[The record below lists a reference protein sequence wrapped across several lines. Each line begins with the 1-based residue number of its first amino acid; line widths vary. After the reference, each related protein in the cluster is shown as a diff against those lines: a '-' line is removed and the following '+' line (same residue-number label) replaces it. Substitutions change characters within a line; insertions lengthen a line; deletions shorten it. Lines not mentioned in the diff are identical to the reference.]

1 MHILNHKY
9 CKNSEVDLLT
19 TADVLFTSYN
29 RAVEQGYDNVFKMM
43 NKKNAL
49 RGMGPGAEEIEKS
62 VRESIKK
69 WEETPVEAL
78 DNLTPVQYINRIN
91 DFDYIIRLF
100 KEGSKICDD
109 SMPAIFLEKM
119 KEFGSEAVDAVMK
132 LAEDK
137 DLLESSEEADIP
149 VMAVKVLGEWK
160 IGRAVDSLIGLLFET
175 AGENELFADSIKNA
189 LISIGKP
196 SIDRIIQTLNESD
209 AIGDVQEYLVT
220 ALAEVGRDNRADNV
234 YRCIKSTFS
243 KMENKTIGAICL
255 GNYGDGRAIP
265 ALRGYIQKNRDTLD
279 QDAYFEIKS
288 AIYRLGGQTDDI

>member
-1 MHILNHKY
+1 M
-9 CKNSEVDLLT
+9 T

-288 AIYRLGGQTDDI
+288 AIYRLGGQTDDS